1 VETERNTGKTKSR
14 RKTKSIYHTMVLLA
28 IGCIFTIIATLVQ
41 PFNSTS
47 LWLSDQL
54 FESGSPSPNI
64 VIVGIDNDT
73 LETYGK
79 WSEWPRSLHAQAI
92 ANLKEAKANVIG
104 YDVLFVDD
112 SSDDPVLSAAM
123 EAADNVVLASAG
135 ANPQPLIKPF
145 ATYNDFLF
153 PVDLLRQVS
162 QITGHVN
169 IEADRDGKVRR
180 VSLLERDS
188 SGNLYPSFSLAV
200 LLSHFP
206 NSIPEQYIVQDKELH
221 ILDREIPVDSASRM
235 RINYGIDFG
244 GFDYVSYGDIIGDN
258 FDHSLV
264 KNKIVLIGMTATG
277 ELDVWAVP
285 TTSGKTPGVFI
296 HATAADT
303 ILRERFLTEA
313 SEIITLL
320 ILLLLVGIIAFA
332 LPFLKLRWGILLLS
346 ALFIVYG
353 ASIFISFDT
362 GYILNILYPLSL
374 VGVLFIAN
382 VICLIVIGQSD
393 KRFVSD
399 LFGRYVSPQVARE
412 LLGLA
417 DNGQLNLGGETREVT
432 VIFADIRHFTQ
443 MSEQMP
449 PESIVSMLNEHL
461 SIIIDRVLQN
471 GGMVNKFAGDN
482 IMAVWNAPEIQEDHA
497 RLAVKAAMEAQQA
510 LMALP
515 QSDPSLPR
523 VQFGIG
529 INTGKA
535 IAGNVGSAGR
545 VEYTVIGDSVNLA
558 SRICS
563 NTPGDETWIGPET
576 YRQAQEHLEVQELE
590 AQTFKG
596 KAEPVKVYRVITCK

>member
-1 VETERNTGKTKSR
+1 
-14 RKTKSIYHTMVLLA
+14 MVLLA

-47 LWLSDQL
+47 LWLTDQL
-54 FESGSPSPNI
+54 FTSESPSPNI

-92 ANLKEAKANVIG
+92 DNLSEARARVIA
-104 YDVLFVDD
+104 YDVLFLDE
-112 SSDDPVLSAAM
+112 SSDDPVLSSAI
-123 EAADNVVLASAG
+123 EAAGNVVLAAAG
-135 ANPQPLIKPF
+135 ANPQPIIKPL
-145 ATYNDFLF
+145 ATYGEFLL
-153 PVDLLRQVS
+153 PVDRLQQVS
-162 QITGHVN
+162 DNMGHVN
-169 IEADRDGKVRR
+169 MEPDHDGKVRR
-180 VSLLERDS
+180 VSLMVRDS
-188 SGNLYPSFSLAV
+188 SGNVYPSFSLA
-200 LLSHFP
+200 LLHTLFSEKVP
-206 NSIPEQYIVQDKELH
+206 NGCSMKDRKLH
-221 ILDREIPVDSASRM
+221 LLDRDIPVDSACRL
-235 RINYGIDFG
+235 RINYGVDFG
-244 GFDYVSYGDIIGDN
+244 GFDYISYGDVISGTFN
-258 FDHSLV
+258 HSLV
-264 KNKIVLIGMTATG
+264 KNKLVLIGMTATG

-285 TTSGKTPGVFI
+285 TTSGKIPGVFI

-303 ILRERFLTEA
+303 ILREHYLTEA
-313 SEIITLL
+313 SKIITLI
-320 ILLLLVGIIAFA
+320 ILLLLTGIIASA
-332 LPFLKLRWGILLLS
+332 LPFLKLRWSILLLC
-346 ALFIVYG
+346 ALFILYVV
-353 ASIFISFDT
+353 SIFMSFDT

-374 VGVLFIAN
+374 IGVLFVSN
-382 VICLIVIGQSD
+382 VVCLIVIGQSD

-412 LLGLA
+412 ILNMA

-432 VIFADIRHFTQ
+432 VLFADIRHFTQ
-443 MSEQMP
+443 MSEQAP
-449 PESIVSMLNEHL
+449 PEDMVNMLNAHL
-461 SIIIDRVLQN
+461 SVIIDKVLEN

-482 IMAVWNAPEIQEDHA
+482 IMAVWNAPELQGQHA
-497 RLAVKAAMEAQQA
+497 RLAVKAAWEAQQA

-529 INTGKA
+529 INTGNA

-563 NTPGDETWIGPET
+563 VTPGDETWIGPET
-576 YRQAQEHLEVQELE
+576 YRQAQEYLQVQELE
-590 AQTFKG
+590 TQTFKG